1 MNGATPER
9 DESELLASQLNEAA
23 VVAETEFDAQ
33 ATLDDVQS
41 RNPHCAVVALLPR
54 EGCEQPVGVTTS
66 PAGLEVPPASVKLL
80 NAAFFPAEHGEE
92 VIRLCGRE
100 LRVIER
106 VEEGAHFLLVLSSG
120 ESSGGFAEYTQRG
133 ILLVLYDAGMTAA
146 IARQLAVGLQ
156 EYVTG
161 AEISTR
167 KFLARGSTPRPGSRA
182 APLSLGRHHK
192 PFGSVRI
199 ARSLHGLDLVG
210 ASPRPAPLD
219 PRSQRQQDS
228 RLRWAID
235 TRLASGACSEAPERA
250 RLHMG
255 LAQRRPCGLGRHV
268 PPVGTEPAAG
278 SAVAAS
284 ETGFSP
290 SRDIGTQR
298 RCPTHS
304 GERPKRHGHARL
316 ARRSTLSRVVAG
328 YHPPTR
334 THVSH
339 QRATLKPSALGES
352 GWAS

>member
-1 MNGATPER
+1 MDGATPER

-146 IARQLAVGLQ
+146 IARQLAIGLQ
-156 EYVTG
+156 EYV
-161 AEISTR
+161 
-167 KFLARGSTPRPGSRA
+167 
-182 APLSLGRHHK
+182 
-192 PFGSVRI
+192 
-199 ARSLHGLDLVG
+199 
-210 ASPRPAPLD
+210 
-219 PRSQRQQDS
+219 
-228 RLRWAID
+228 
-235 TRLASGACSEAPERA
+235 
-250 RLHMG
+250 
-255 LAQRRPCGLGRHV
+255 
-268 PPVGTEPAAG
+268 
-278 SAVAAS
+278 
-284 ETGFSP
+284 
-290 SRDIGTQR
+290 
-298 RCPTHS
+298 
-304 GERPKRHGHARL
+304 
-316 ARRSTLSRVVAG
+316 
-328 YHPPTR
+328 
-334 THVSH
+334 VSD
-339 QRATLKPSALGES
+339 GV
-352 GWAS
+352 

>member
-1 MNGATPER
+1 MLVAPLLPWSRAVTRTRYGNSVKVLPVFWLRPGFPDPRKVPYPTTPSNRARGSDGPAAEHVRRGRSSSTMNGATPER

-120 ESSGGFAEYTQRG
+120 ESSGGYAEYTQRG

-156 EYVTG
+156 EYV
-161 AEISTR
+161 
-167 KFLARGSTPRPGSRA
+167 
-182 APLSLGRHHK
+182 
-192 PFGSVRI
+192 
-199 ARSLHGLDLVG
+199 
-210 ASPRPAPLD
+210 
-219 PRSQRQQDS
+219 
-228 RLRWAID
+228 
-235 TRLASGACSEAPERA
+235 
-250 RLHMG
+250 
-255 LAQRRPCGLGRHV
+255 
-268 PPVGTEPAAG
+268 
-278 SAVAAS
+278 
-284 ETGFSP
+284 
-290 SRDIGTQR
+290 
-298 RCPTHS
+298 
-304 GERPKRHGHARL
+304 
-316 ARRSTLSRVVAG
+316 
-328 YHPPTR
+328 
-334 THVSH
+334 VSD
-339 QRATLKPSALGES
+339 GV
-352 GWAS
+352 